1 MFPATFCILI
11 LSDMD
16 QCLPSKGIDTY
27 AFFSVLY
34 GTDLPRSPD
43 GYVCGSI
50 LLLLLLPL
58 LLLLLP
64 LLLLVPG
71 NFIRDGENIMMD
83 SVVM

>member
-1 MFPATFCILI
+1 
-11 LSDMD
+11 MD
-16 QCLPSKGIDTY
+16 QCVPSKGIDTY

-34 GTDLPRSPD
+34 GTDLRRSPD

-50 LLLLLLPL
+50 L

>member
-1 MFPATFCILI
+1 
-11 LSDMD
+11 MD
-16 QCLPSKGIDTY
+16 QCVPSKGIDTY

-71 NFIRDGENIMMD
+71 NFIRDGENIMTD

>member
-1 MFPATFCILI
+1 
-11 LSDMD
+11 MD
-16 QCLPSKGIDTY
+16 QCVPSKGIDTY

-34 GTDLPRSPD
+34 GTDLRRSPD

-50 LLLLLLPL
+50 LLLLLLPLLLLLLPLL